1 MTEKKKILVC
11 VTGLSPQVVTETLYA
26 LAVQHNWV
34 PESICLITTAEGAH
48 RAKLSLLSEEPG
60 WFKRLLT
67 DYHLPDIHFK
77 DEDIL
82 VLRNDQGIELSDI
95 RTPVDN
101 EIAANLIVDQL
112 RQLTTT
118 PDTELHVSIAG
129 GRKTMGFYLGYAL
142 TLFGRAQDHL
152 SHVLVSDPFESCWDF
167 FYPTPYSRV
176 IQTKDQNLADARDGK
191 VTLAEIPFV
200 SLRHGMPD
208 NILQGSVSFVGAVE
222 VVKRTL
228 APPELVIDPW
238 NRQIQAAGELIQLE
252 PTTLSLLSVFARR
265 RLNGLPP
272 LPAPN
277 KETPDMEW
285 AQRFMNEY
293 ELIKGDWPDSE
304 ATRRSLEKG
313 MDGSYFSS
321 CKSKLHKRMKNA
333 LGPAAANDYLI
344 NDGDVRPRRYSL
356 MLEPSSIHY
365 RKLTPPD
372 ESDDK

>member
-1 MTEKKKILVC
+1 MAEKRKILVC

-26 LAVQHNWV
+26 LAVQHDWI
-34 PESICLITTAEGAH
+34 PESIRLITTAEGAH
-48 RAKLSLLSEEPG
+48 RAKLSLLTKEPG

-67 DYHLPDIHFK
+67 DYHLPDIRFN
-77 DEDIL
+77 DEDIR
-82 VLRNDQGIELSDI
+82 VLKNDQGIELSDI

-101 EIAANLIVDQL
+101 EIAANLIIEQL
-112 RQLTTT
+112 RQLTAD

-142 TLFGRAQDHL
+142 TLFGRAQDRL

-176 IQTKDQNLADARDGK
+176 IQTKDKNLADARDGK

-200 SLRHGMPD
+200 SLRHGMTD
-208 NILQGSVSFVGAVE
+208 NILQGSVSFVDAVE
-222 VVKRTL
+222 AVKRAL
-228 APPELVIDPW
+228 APSELVIDLW
-238 NRQIQAAGELIQLE
+238 NRQIQAAGQLIRLE
-252 PTTLSLLSVFARR
+252 PTTLALLSVFAKR
-265 RLNGLPP
+265 RLNGDPP

-277 KETPDMEW
+277 KEAPDMEW
-285 AQRFMNEY
+285 AQRFIDEY
-293 ELIKGDWPDSE
+293 DLIKGDWPDSE

-333 LGPAAANDYLI
+333 LGPAAAKDYLI
-344 NDGDVRPRRYSL
+344 NDGGVRPRRYSL
-356 MLEPSSIHY
+356 TLDPTSIHF

-372 ESDDK
+372 ESVDK